1 MELRRL
7 QISINH
13 SAQMFNA
20 SVEISVGEKVLRG
33 AGASSKDARQAIWK
47 SIRSALRP
55 VKDIGDYEAKPKNEL
70 LDFANDIIQEKTKE
84 QTTAAPQPG

>member
-1 MELRRL
+1 MELRHL

-20 SVEISVGEKVLRG
+20 SVKISAGEKVLRG
-33 AGASSKDARQAIWK
+33 AGASSKDARQAIWE

-55 VKDIGDYEAKPKNEL
+55 MKDIGDYKGEPKNEL
-70 LDFANDIIQEKTKE
+70 LNFANKIIQEKTEE